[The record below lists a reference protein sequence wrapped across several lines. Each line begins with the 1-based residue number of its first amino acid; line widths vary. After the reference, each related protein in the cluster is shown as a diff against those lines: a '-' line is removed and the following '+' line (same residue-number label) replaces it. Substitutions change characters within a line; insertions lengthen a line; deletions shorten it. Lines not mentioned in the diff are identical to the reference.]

1 MRVLREHVHQSP
13 AGLLPTNG
21 DGSATKTLL
30 QAGRPPLHRFR
41 GILQF
46 PLFMLPRVGWHQS
59 PEILLVG
66 PVDGYKCSPRQ
77 LGRYCRAGFRHCIL
91 PFRTG
96 WLGSYES
103 LIADSR
109 NQKSSENSSRKPSA
123 SRCSKHF
130 VETSS
135 VEGNYS

>member
-1 MRVLREHVHQSP
+1 MDSHGGQAYATNTWRPRIAFSEHSC
-13 AGLLPTNG
+13 
-21 DGSATKTLL
+21 
-30 QAGRPPLHRFR
+30 R
-41 GILQF
+41 
-46 PLFMLPRVGWHQS
+46 

-66 PVDGYKCSPRQ
+66 PVDGCKCSPRQ